1 MDRKQTKKRGFT
13 LIELMIVVAIIGI
26 LAAVAIPAF
35 INYMKRA
42 KTSEA
47 TLNIKTITQ
56 GVLSYFEG
64 EWGPAG
70 VTHCLPA
77 ETLMTPD
84 IDPGDA
90 KKVPEDYDE
99 DAVGQFGTDAWKATG
114 WMPAE
119 PFYYHYS
126 WGPDNTDCPI
136 PGTITAD
143 VGTTTAIGDLDG
155 DDTNSSFTRTVK
167 LENGV
172 LLGENTVKTDEL
184 E

>member
-47 TLNIKTITQ
+47 TLNVKTITE
-56 GVLSYFEG
+56 GALSYYEQEHG
-64 EWGPAG
+64 AQG
-70 VTHCLPA
+70 VTHCVGA
-77 ETLMTPD
+77 DTGMTPD
-84 IDPGDA
+84 ADPTEA
-90 KKVPEDYDE
+90 KEVPEDH
-99 DAVGQFGTDAWKATG
+99 AAAFGTDEWKATG
-114 WMPAE
+114 WQPAE
-119 PFYYHYS
+119 PFYYRYS
-126 WGPDNTDCPI
+126 WDRLNDNCPI
-136 PGTITAD
+136 PGTFEGN
-143 VGTTTAIGDLDG
+143 VGRTTAIGDLNG

-167 LENGV
+167 QEANT
-172 LLGENTVKTDEL
+172 LLAENTVKVDEL